1 MDKVLGRVTV
11 DTYQSDWRCT
21 KTYSDCSKIHQR
33 QHKVSSCD
41 HQHLDQVLNEAM
53 WTICGQKKQLWV
65 YNVLEMWCSPNTMQK
80 FFFFIKTKYF
90 LKKRGRKKQRKKRAE
105 QKSTVSPKVCYTQ
118 LRKGNTVSGALIS
131 KHDTGSWNWC
141 LYSHFKEGKEFNF
154 NSTPSTHGPGYH
166 YWQVHVIT
174 KTPIK

>member
-1 MDKVLGRVTV
+1 MKPCELFV
-11 DTYQSDWRCT
+11 DRRNSSECTTYWRCDALQT
-21 KTYSDCSKIHQR
+21 PCKR
-33 QHKVSSCD
+33 
-41 HQHLDQVLNEAM
+41 
-53 WTICGQKKQLWV
+53 
-65 YNVLEMWCSPNTMQK
+65 
-80 FFFFIKTKYF
+80 FFFIKTKYF

-154 NSTPSTHGPGYH
+154 NSTPSTRGPGYH